1 MSETDK
7 IEKTIVLRAPRSRVW
22 RAISD
27 AREFGT
33 WFRVKLEGPFTVGKI
48 AHGSITYPG
57 YEHVKF
63 TAHIDA
69 IEPEHRMVMRWHPN
83 AIDPDADYSA
93 EPMTTV
99 VFRLDDVPGGTRL
112 TVTETGFD
120 ALPPD
125 RRDLAFRSNDGGWAE
140 QLTNVERYLAG

>member
-33 WFRVKLEGPFTVGKI
+33 WFRVELEGPFVVGQVARGNIK
-48 AHGSITYPG
+48 YPG

-63 TAHIDA
+63 VAHIDA

-83 AIDPDADYSA
+83 AIDPDTDYAA

-99 VFRLDDVPGGTRL
+99 VFRLEDVPEGTRL

-120 ALPPD
+120 ALPPE
-125 RRDLAFRSNDGGWAE
+125 RRDVAFRSNAGGWAE

>member
-1 MSETDK
+1 MSDTNK
-7 IEKTIVLRAPRSRVW
+7 IEKSVVLRAPRSRVW

-33 WFRVKLEGPFTVGKI
+33 WFRVKLETPFEVGKI
-48 AHGSITYPG
+48 AHGQITYPG

-63 TAHIDA
+63 VAHIDA
-69 IEPEHRMVMRWHPN
+69 LEPEQRMAMRWHPN
-83 AIDPDADYSA
+83 AIDPAADYSA

-99 VFRLDDVPGGTRL
+99 VFRLEDVPEGTRL

-120 ALPPD
+120 KLPPD
-125 RRDLAFRSNDGGWAE
+125 RRELAFRSNDGGWAE
-140 QLTNVERYLAG
+140 QMKNIEHHVAG